1 MGDTGNAFTGVV
13 MLPTEK
19 SGRVTPKIYMFP
31 NQPVCLQMARTKPF
45 GRSRAKIYRT
55 EDEAV
60 EHSDTGPPSHTRL
73 VDLIKLKEKYAK
85 VNKQRNYIGFTVIKG
100 GSECQTDIAS
110 SLFSNVPA
118 YKEKVSRNPVTANRM
133 AMANARMGGEQSL
146 TGYTTRKWGQAIR
159 SAVIAFNHLNWD
171 VETETPR

>member
-1 MGDTGNAFTGVV
+1 M
-13 MLPTEK
+13 
-19 SGRVTPKIYMFP
+19 TPKIYMFP
-31 NQPVCLQMARTKPF
+31 NQPVVFGKYGAKPF

-85 VNKQRNYIGFTVIKG
+85 VKQKGGNYIGFTVIKG

-110 SLFSNVPA
+110 SLFLQC
-118 YKEKVSRNPVTANRM
+118 
-133 AMANARMGGEQSL
+133 ARL
-146 TGYTTRKWGQAIR
+146 
-159 SAVIAFNHLNWD
+159 
-171 VETETPR
+171 